1 MNDGWVGGF
10 LRDSLSLALPS
21 AASDQSA
28 LESVL
33 DDLAPV
39 FEAVPANDG
48 EREGALLLVTDDAGS
63 DTAVQFWRD
72 ALAVGPA
79 LASPGAFP
87 WCLANA
93 PCAMLARRFA
103 VTGPNI
109 TWLAT
114 RSDPHSAFDAPA
126 AWMADHLLSARAM
139 GQPAHAWLVALHFGA
154 PHPHVMVWHWVGD
167 GDGRGAST
175 DDALALAAALRER
188 LKDDWPPHA

>member
-10 LRDSLSLALPS
+10 LRGSLMLALPS
-21 AASDQSA
+21 ATSDQSA

-33 DDLAPV
+33 DLLAPV
-39 FEAVPANDG
+39 FEEATANDG
-48 EREGALLLVTDDAGS
+48 ERDGALLLVTDDAGS
-63 DTAVQFWRD
+63 ATAVQFWRD

-93 PCAMLARRFA
+93 PCAMIARRFA

-126 AWMADHLLSARAM
+126 AWLADHLLSALAT
-139 GQPAHAWLVALHFGA
+139 GQPTQAWLVALHFGA
-154 PHPHVMVWHWVGD
+154 PDPHVMVWHWMGD
-167 GDGRGAST
+167 SAGRAAFP
-175 DDALALAAALRER
+175 DDALALAAALRDR
-188 LKDDWPPHA
+188 LKDDWAPHV